1 MDHGTML
8 PVDQMLHY
16 MSVLRTTPMLYMC
29 RNIIHHHLLGNG
41 IQFAHRRGKVRPD
54 PHMQEIMTD
63 FWLPCCKQIVDSILA
78 FGLVI
83 IRIVQMQDG
92 LKVPV
97 ALEPSGI
104 VIKMLYTLGIREYA
118 IYDTQMNEIPDIHV
132 FDIFGHSP
140 TAAGRLTSIVSNLM
154 PDIRYINT
162 LRGTSLVMEQKRT
175 NPVIMTEAVDTKTD
189 NVEGINYDFYAD
201 GDMQDTSSANK
212 FNRDRHNVQAL
223 RQQQM
228 MYDTF
233 FAGGAPASVG
243 GDVLS
248 NMVNVPL
255 GQRIVNTPAQTG
267 RGDLSAQVKT
277 FQDVVCGVMGIPK
290 SLMMADTPHKSDEEG
305 THQTFKKTI
314 MTWKNNLQSICEQL
328 YSLIYAEDIKNQ
340 LMKAIGKK
348 RKKSGIEDVYALKK
362 RLQVEIIFPISPF
375 LTHSDLYVHYQRGV
389 ISWDTYTKH
398 ACANVSLP
406 HEEMEE
412 PVSRNEDKEDKPS
425 KEVQE
430 NPSKEVDTEE

>member
-1 MDHGTML
+1 
-8 PVDQMLHY
+8 
-16 MSVLRTTPMLYMC
+16 
-29 RNIIHHHLLGNG
+29 
-41 IQFAHRRGKVRPD
+41 
-54 PHMQEIMTD
+54 
-63 FWLPCCKQIVDSILA
+63 
-78 FGLVI
+78 
-83 IRIVQMQDG
+83 
-92 LKVPV
+92 
-97 ALEPSGI
+97 
-104 VIKMLYTLGIREYA
+104 MLYTLGIREYA

-140 TAAGRLTSIVSNLM
+140 TATGRLTSIVGNLM

-223 RQQQM
+223 RQQQL

-406 HEEMEE
+406 HEKMEE
-412 PVSRNEDKEDKPS
+412 PVSRDEEPVSRDEDKSS
-425 KEVQE
+425 KEIPE
-430 NPSKEVDTEE
+430 KSSKEVDIEEE